1 MVVSQNAQIVKDL
14 IMQEFNYY
22 YNGVRHTSVD
32 DEHLDELLK
41 DNDNAEKIKE
51 GILRSY
57 EQYNQ

>member
-1 MVVSQNAQIVKDL
+1 VAVSQNVQTAKDL

-32 DEHLDELLK
+32 DKYLDELLK
-41 DNDNAEKIKE
+41 DNDNAEEVKD